1 MHLHWS
7 AEDSH
12 FNIHDIKN
20 VVYYSE
26 SSLKLLQL
34 YVYIF
39 FIFFSTYFH
48 NNQLYR
54 YIFSDNHGKLEKGK

>member
-1 MHLHWS
+1 MHLHWA

-12 FNIHDIKN
+12 FNIHAIKII
-20 VVYYSE
+20 VYYSE

-34 YVYIF
+34 YVKEYF
-39 FIFFSTYFH
+39 FIIPKYFH

-54 YIFSDNHGKLEKGK
+54 YIFSNNHGKLEKGK